1 MDRPAPL
8 SGRRRATIL
17 DVARRAGVSPAT
29 VSRVLNGRPHV
40 RPQVQDAV
48 GRAVAAL
55 RFRPDP
61 VARSLVGGGSRTLG
75 LIVADI
81 TNPFYAETAK
91 AIVETARGRG
101 HMVVLCNTDN
111 LPRLQAEQIRMLREQ
126 RVEGIIL
133 GSVHRRDPA
142 AEELVASGFPC
153 VMYNRRLASQAG
165 TFVVLDNVRGAEEV
179 TRHFIELGHRRIA
192 FLAGPPSFSTA
203 AERLTGY
210 RRALAHA
217 GIPFDRR
224 LVRQG
229 QFKAELAYQ
238 AARELLQQRPRPTA
252 IVAGNDLTAL
262 AVLDAAARLGVR
274 VPEDVGVS
282 GFDDIELAGS
292 ERIQLTTVG
301 QQKAEMGRLAV
312 NYLLELVEARDG
324 LRRDPIHHVL
334 PPTLVVRRSCGAMA
348 GARVRRAAT
357 L

>member
-1 MDRPAPL
+1 MGRPAPR
-8 SGRRRATIL
+8 SGRRPATIL
-17 DVARRAGVSPAT
+17 DVARRASVSPAT

-40 RPQVQDAV
+40 RPEVRAAV
-48 GRAVAAL
+48 ERAVAAL
-55 RFRPDP
+55 GFRPNP

-101 HMVVLCNTDN
+101 YMVVLCNTDN
-111 LPRLQAEQIRMLREQ
+111 LPRLQAEEIRMLREQ

-217 GIPFDRR
+217 GIPSDRR

-312 NYLLELVEARDG
+312 NYLLELLEARDRF
-324 LRRDPIHHVL
+324 RRDPIHHVL